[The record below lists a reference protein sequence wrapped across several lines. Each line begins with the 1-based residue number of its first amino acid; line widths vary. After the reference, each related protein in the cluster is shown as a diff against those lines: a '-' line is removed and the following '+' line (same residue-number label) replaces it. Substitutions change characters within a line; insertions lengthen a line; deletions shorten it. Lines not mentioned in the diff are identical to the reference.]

1 MEECVLSTELKEG
14 KLVDKLRNLRCC
26 VATIWLR
33 ISKQM
38 LEKIK
43 AKGNLAIFLSMSN

>member
-1 MEECVLSTELKEG
+1 MEECVLSRELKEG

-33 ISKQM
+33 ISQQM
-38 LEKIK
+38 LEKI
-43 AKGNLAIFLSMSN
+43 KGNLAIFLSMSN